1 MSKST
6 LKMPKIVHFG
16 DFSKN
21 WILLSISITRQDNFC
36 DEKSKWIV
44 NYELIHFWIEF
55 DWMNH
60 SLVFRNEL
68 WLWINSK
75 NKWMVWYGVVLP
87 ENNAGLVKC
96 PSADMTPDTPVY
108 WIHLCTSS
116 KYWILPLATTGIFKA
131 STTALMWSQL
141 ARPVNAPFCSRVRP
155 CTVRIWQPACSIIWA
170 YLTVLLTSS
179 KIRILQVIGMSKLS
193 WMILTNLVINSQ
205 SSCKNEPKWP
215 RLAMIWG
222 QPKLRSMASHSIL
235 EDQF

>member
-1 MSKST
+1 MN
-6 LKMPKIVHFG
+6 L
-16 DFSKN
+16 
-21 WILLSISITRQDNFC
+21 
-36 DEKSKWIV
+36 KWIV
-44 NYELIHFWIEF
+44 KHESIHFWIEF

-60 SLVFRNEL
+60 SLVFEMNCDCELIQKLNE
-68 WLWINSK
+68 WTQ
-75 NKWMVWYGVVLP
+75 VWYGVVLP